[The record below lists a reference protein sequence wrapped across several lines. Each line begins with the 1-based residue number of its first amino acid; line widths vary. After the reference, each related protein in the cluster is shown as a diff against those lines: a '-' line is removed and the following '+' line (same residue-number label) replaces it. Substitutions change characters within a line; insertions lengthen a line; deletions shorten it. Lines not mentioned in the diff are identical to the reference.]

1 MDRAKLVSFIC
12 PASPSARPAAR
23 RHVLGQPEPL
33 LHTNDRGGVPDSPGR
48 RGYLALVERRCDL
61 AGGLAVRKPSQ

>member
-1 MDRAKLVSFIC
+1 MTEGQAI
-12 PASPSARPAAR
+12 
-23 RHVLGQPEPL
+23 LGQPEPL
-33 LHTNDRGGVPDSPGR
+33 LDSNNRGGVPDSPGR